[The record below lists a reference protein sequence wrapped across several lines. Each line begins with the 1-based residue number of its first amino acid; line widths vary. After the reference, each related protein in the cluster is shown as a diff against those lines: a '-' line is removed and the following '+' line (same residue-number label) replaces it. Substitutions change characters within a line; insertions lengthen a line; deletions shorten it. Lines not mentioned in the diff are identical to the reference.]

1 MLRTS
6 LRSYLLDLAT
16 RVKLR
21 RPPPFNEWLYRDK
34 GQIGAAEVSAEC
46 AAMDRSRY
54 HLNAIPRLLP
64 IVTAAVIG
72 VSLSLATYFA
82 IAVGGTLG
90 CWARYA
96 MTNLVQTV
104 YGRDFPY
111 ATLSINLLG
120 SFLMGF
126 LFIET
131 LDRLTISPA
140 LRTGILTGV
149 LGGYTTFS
157 TFEMETLLLV
167 EQGEPMRAVLYIV
180 LSVVLGFLCAF
191 GGAYIARNL

>member
-1 MLRTS
+1 MHE
-6 LRSYLLDLAT
+6 
-16 RVKLR
+16 RVR
-21 RPPPFNEWLYRDK
+21 QRVW
-34 GQIGAAEVSAEC
+34 
-46 AAMDRSRY
+46 
-54 HLNAIPRLLP
+54 
-64 IVTAAVIG
+64 
-72 VSLSLATYFA
+72 TYVA

-96 MTNLVQTV
+96 MTNLVQSI

-120 SFLMGF
+120 AFLMGF

-131 LDRLTISPA
+131 LERLTISPA

-157 TFEMETLLLV
+157 TFEMESLLLV
-167 EQGEPMRAVLYIV
+167 EQGEPLRAVLYIV
-180 LSVVLGFLCAF
+180 LSVGLGFLCAF

>member
-1 MLRTS
+1 M
-6 LRSYLLDLAT
+6 
-16 RVKLR
+16 
-21 RPPPFNEWLYRDK
+21 W
-34 GQIGAAEVSAEC
+34 
-46 AAMDRSRY
+46 
-54 HLNAIPRLLP
+54 
-64 IVTAAVIG
+64 
-72 VSLSLATYFA
+72 TYFA

-96 MTNLVQTV
+96 MSNLVQTI

-131 LDRLTISPA
+131 LERLTISPA

-167 EQGEPMRAVLYIV
+167 EQGEPLRAVSYIV
-180 LSVVLGFLCAF
+180 LSVGLGFLCAF

>member
-1 MLRTS
+1 M
-6 LRSYLLDLAT
+6 
-16 RVKLR
+16 
-21 RPPPFNEWLYRDK
+21 W
-34 GQIGAAEVSAEC
+34 
-46 AAMDRSRY
+46 
-54 HLNAIPRLLP
+54 
-64 IVTAAVIG
+64 
-72 VSLSLATYFA
+72 TYVA
-82 IAVGGTLG
+82 IAIGGALG

-96 MTNLVQTV
+96 QTNLVQTV

-111 ATLSINLLG
+111 ATMSINVIG

-131 LDRLTISPA
+131 LERLTLPPA

-157 TFEMETLLLV
+157 TFEMETVLLA
-167 EQGEPMRAVLYIV
+167 EGGEALKAALYAF
-180 LSVVLGFLCAF
+180 LSVGLGFLGAF

>member
-1 MLRTS
+1 MHERM
-6 LRSYLLDLAT
+6 RQ
-16 RVKLR
+16 RV
-21 RPPPFNEWLYRDK
+21 W
-34 GQIGAAEVSAEC
+34 
-46 AAMDRSRY
+46 
-54 HLNAIPRLLP
+54 
-64 IVTAAVIG
+64 
-72 VSLSLATYFA
+72 TYFA

-126 LFIET
+126 LFLET
-131 LDRLTISPA
+131 LERLTISPV

-167 EQGEPMRAVLYIV
+167 EQGEPVRAVLYIV
-180 LSVVLGFLCAF
+180 LSVGLGFLCAF

>member
-1 MLRTS
+1 MNERQ
-6 LRSYLLDLAT
+6 RQ
-16 RVKLR
+16 RV
-21 RPPPFNEWLYRDK
+21 W
-34 GQIGAAEVSAEC
+34 
-46 AAMDRSRY
+46 
-54 HLNAIPRLLP
+54 
-64 IVTAAVIG
+64 
-72 VSLSLATYFA
+72 TYIA
-82 IAVGGTLG
+82 IAVGGTFG

-96 MTNLVQTV
+96 MTNLVQAI

-131 LDRLTISPA
+131 LERLTMSPA
-140 LRTGILTGV
+140 MRVGVLTGV

-180 LSVVLGFLCAF
+180 LSVGLGFLCAF